1 MRNVLPANWVNN
13 IKGAVKNNA
22 AKSKRIREGKYGIS
36 SVGFYAD
43 NAKIA
48 MEKNYGISADIID
61 EFLHSP
67 TDHYKESFYENVPVE
82 KFVEIRASM
91 FWLKNV
97 SEYSG
102 ELKDHFIGE
111 NKARIALFE
120 FSQERNDQEK
130 SQGWVYFDGCVFKQ
144 DGENTLVISPS
155 FDNEKKSV
163 NWEFKAF
170 DIEMPTDVFTE
181 MSSKQRAAL
190 LSNSLGMVG
199 DIDQCVDYA
208 LKKDNSPRSSMVM

>member
-43 NAKIA
+43 NAKTA
-48 MEKNYGISADIID
+48 LENNYGISADIID
-61 EFLHSP
+61 EFIHS
-67 TDHYKESFYENVPVE
+67 TSDHYKEALYENVPVDE
-82 KFVEIRASM
+82 FVDSKASM

-102 ELKDHFIGE
+102 KLKDHFIRE

-120 FSQERNDQEK
+120 FSQERNDQEN
-130 SQGWVYFDGCVFKQ
+130 SQGWVYFDGYALKQ

-155 FDNEKKSV
+155 FDNDKNSV
-163 NWEFKAF
+163 NWEFKAC
-170 DIEMPTDVFTE
+170 DIEMPTDVFIE

-199 DIDQCVDYA
+199 DIDQCVNYA
-208 LKKDNSPRSSMVM
+208 LKNGNSPRSSMVM